1 MKVRILTPQSHINN
15 QQTKSSWV
23 HSLGFWLRGC
33 SSIISRVGMAPRG
46 PCMFLALGHLMHT
59 TLQIW
64 HRKIGSGKEI
74 ANGVHSWFH
83 LLHLALIQ
91 LKFLLISDSIY
102 IYWSFPH
109 WFECYHLIC
118 LFICGSIP
126 SLLFYKSFCLI
137 LRYGTLFLIMVVL
150 KHVLVYRRMS
160 LPSSFFLFCFFF
172 KTIGSYIFIL
182 SNKFKN

>member
-1 MKVRILTPQSHINN
+1 M
-15 QQTKSSWV
+15 
-23 HSLGFWLRGC
+23 C
-33 SSIISRVGMAPRG
+33 II
-46 PCMFLALGHLMHT
+46 
-59 TLQIW
+59 LQIW

-172 KTIGSYIFIL
+172 KLLAVIYSFYQINLKISFIGLKLFPWDFYWSCIKLINYFAKIQNLFL
-182 SNKFKN
+182 P